1 MVAIE
6 VAPIGSRS
14 LQTDSQILTQGR
26 RTALPRHQTLRA
38 TIDWSHQLLPATERR
53 VFRRLAAFRGPFT
66 LAGARAVASCKCVS
80 AAEVDECVG
89 NLVAKSLLAVD
100 QQSAPPR
107 YRLLAIT
114 RAYAEEKLAE
124 DGKADVAARQH
135 AAYARSVFEQAH
147 AEWESRSTKAWLSD
161 YVGQLP
167 DLHAA
172 LEWAFAGTG
181 DAQTGIALTVAAV
194 PLWLELSQ
202 VDECLVW
209 VQRALT
215 VVEAAP
221 DAYRR
226 ERMQL
231 HAALGFP
238 RMRAVW
244 GRPGGAE
251 AWRVTLSLAEE
262 LGDLDYQQ
270 RALWALWVAEMNR
283 GEPTASLELADR
295 FCRLETDTDVVVEQR
310 IGARLRARSLHLLG
324 RQDEA
329 RLEIDS
335 MLGRYV
341 APGHRSHVARFQYD
355 QRMVARANLGRIM
368 WVQGH
373 PEQAMQQ
380 MEDIVAEASAS
391 GHVLTLTHVLSDG
404 ACPVALLAGDL
415 AAAERFTTM
424 LEHNTQAHALDVWH
438 AYAGCYRGELQIRG
452 GDPKAGIARLR
463 DALVTLQDSS
473 FVLFRTAFL
482 FALAQGLAA
491 MDRIT
496 EGLAVVDDALDQCRR
511 TREAWCVPELMRVR
525 ARLLLR
531 QGDRHAAESWL
542 RLSLQQAG
550 QQNALSWALRTA
562 VDLSRLRQ
570 DQGAVVDAIAVLAPI
585 QARLSEGFGL
595 PDGAAAS
602 ALLAELRGLTSECGN
617 TSQHN
622 FAPIHSR

>member
-1 MVAIE
+1 
-6 VAPIGSRS
+6 
-14 LQTDSQILTQGR
+14 
-26 RTALPRHQTLRA
+26 
-38 TIDWSHQLLPATERR
+38 
-53 VFRRLAAFRGPFT
+53 
-66 LAGARAVASCKCVS
+66 
-80 AAEVDECVG
+80 
-89 NLVAKSLLAVD
+89 
-100 QQSAPPR
+100 
-107 YRLLAIT
+107 
-114 RAYAEEKLAE
+114 
-124 DGKADVAARQH
+124 
-135 AAYARSVFEQAH
+135 
-147 AEWESRSTKAWLSD
+147 
-161 YVGQLP
+161 
-167 DLHAA
+167 
-172 LEWAFAGTG
+172 
-181 DAQTGIALTVAAV
+181 
-194 PLWLELSQ
+194 
-202 VDECLVW
+202 
-209 VQRALT
+209 
-215 VVEAAP
+215 
-221 DAYRR
+221 
-226 ERMQL
+226 
-231 HAALGFP
+231 
-238 RMRAVW
+238 
-244 GRPGGAE
+244 
-251 AWRVTLSLAEE
+251 
-262 LGDLDYQQ
+262 
-270 RALWALWVAEMNR
+270 MNR

-295 FCRLETDTDVVVEQR
+295 FCRLETDTDVAVEQR

-463 DALVTLQDSS
+463 DALVTLQGSS

-542 RLSLQQAG
+542 RLSLQQAS

-562 VDLSRLRQ
+562 VDLSRLRH
-570 DQGAVVDAIAVLAPI
+570 DQGAVVDAIG
-585 QARLSEGFGL
+585 R
-595 PDGAAAS
+595 
-602 ALLAELRGLTSECGN
+602 R
-617 TSQHN
+617 
-622 FAPIHSR
+622 SRPG